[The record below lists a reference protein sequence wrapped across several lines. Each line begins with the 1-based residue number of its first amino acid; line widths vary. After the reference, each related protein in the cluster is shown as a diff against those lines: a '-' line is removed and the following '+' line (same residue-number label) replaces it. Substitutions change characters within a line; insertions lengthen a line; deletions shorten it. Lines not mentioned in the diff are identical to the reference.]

1 MPDTRDFESEIQN
14 EVSEPREKDFSLDDI
29 VREYGGWTASDG
41 AQGDSE
47 TVDGSGS
54 SQVISSFTLNVM
66 LNDPEADNM
75 QEDSDSQSDNVP
87 EEPEQQQEPPKLRV
101 LPKKPS
107 RKDRATAG
115 KTAQQLLTESRNSLK
130 FLPIRTYLTGFLTLI
145 ASVLTLWQGME
156 WSLPVSP
163 PSIQSLYFV
172 LFGLFL
178 FCSFLSLD
186 VLLRGIRQAI
196 SLQFNLESSLLVSA
210 IAVIGDSF
218 FAFASERVPLFAPIC
233 LGLFLADFG
242 RLRRLSSDVLSLRT
256 ISADAE
262 NRELILRIPRLWH
275 NTDCLTHLKDT
286 RSISAGSV
294 KSPDGCERAL
304 RVYCPVI
311 TLIAILLAVLT
322 SYRQHQNFLWVLS
335 VLLTGSLPVMGF
347 FCYAS
352 PACTLSQR
360 LSKSGSALLGWDG
373 VRSLCGSRYL
383 IMGARDLFPNA
394 NVSFNGLKVY
404 GSYRVN
410 QVVACAGT
418 MMIAAGS
425 ELESLFTQL
434 MQEYGVRTYPV
445 GSFRRYE
452 GGGYGAEMG
461 GDVVLTGSQRFMHL
475 MGIQIP
481 SDLKVKQ
488 ALFLSINGEL
498 AGVFALSYKSSS
510 SVRTAL
516 QSIQRSRGLFP
527 LLAARDFLIS
537 PQLLA
542 QKYKIS
548 SDSIEFP
555 AVSDRTRFS
564 EMEAGSEAQPAAV
577 LNKETPAGYANTVL
591 GARALSSVTRWGI
604 VFCYVAGIVGLL
616 MMILLTR
623 TGATTIAS
631 ASNLLLYLVL
641 WLIPSALLGLWVRF
655 A

>member
-1 MPDTRDFESEIQN
+1 MPDTRDFESGLPN

-29 VREYGGWTASDG
+29 VREYGGWTEADIASASTESDG
-41 AQGDSE
+41 SA
-47 TVDGSGS
+47 GS
-54 SQVISSFTLNVM
+54 SQEIGSFTLNVV
-66 LNDPEADNM
+66 LNNPEEM
-75 QEDSDSQSDNVP
+75 SQDASEAQTDILQ
-87 EEPEQQQEPPKLRV
+87 EEPEEEMAPPQLKI

-107 RKDRATAG
+107 RKDRTSSG
-115 KTAQQLLTESRNSLK
+115 KSPQQLLSESKNALRL
-130 FLPIRTYLTGFLTLI
+130 LPIRTYLTGFLTLV
-145 ASVLTLWQGME
+145 AALLTLWQGME
-156 WSLPVSP
+156 WSLPISP
-163 PSIQSLYFV
+163 PSVETLSFV
-172 LFGLFL
+172 LLGLFL
-178 FCSFLSLD
+178 LCSFLSLD
-186 VLLRGIRQAI
+186 VLIRGLRQAFT
-196 SLQFNLESSLLVSA
+196 LHFNLESSLLITA
-210 IAVIGDSF
+210 IAVTADGF
-218 FAFASERVPLFAPIC
+218 FAFASDRVPLFAPIC
-233 LGLFLADFG
+233 LSLFLADFG
-242 RLRRLSSDVLSLRT
+242 RLRRLSSDVIQLRN
-256 ISADAE
+256 ISAEAD
-262 NRELILRIPRLWH
+262 NRELLFRIPKLWH
-275 NTDCLTHLKDT
+275 NTDCLIHLKDS
-286 RSISAGSV
+286 RNISAGSV
-294 KSPDGCERAL
+294 KGSDGCERAL
-304 RVYCPVI
+304 RVYCPVV
-311 TLIAILLAVLT
+311 TLIAIVLAVMT
-322 SYRQHQNFLWVLS
+322 STRQHQNFVWVLS

-360 LSKSGSALLGWDG
+360 LSKSGSALLGWEG
-373 VRSLCGSRYL
+373 VRNLCGSRYL

-404 GSYRVN
+404 GQYRVN

-425 ELESLFTQL
+425 ELETLFSQL

-516 QSIQRSRGLFP
+516 QSIQRSRGLVP

-564 EMEAGSEAQPAAV
+564 EMTAGTDAMPAAV

-591 GARALSSVTRWGI
+591 GARALNSVTRWGI
-604 VFCYVAGIVGLL
+604 VFCYMAGIAGLL

-655 A
+655 V